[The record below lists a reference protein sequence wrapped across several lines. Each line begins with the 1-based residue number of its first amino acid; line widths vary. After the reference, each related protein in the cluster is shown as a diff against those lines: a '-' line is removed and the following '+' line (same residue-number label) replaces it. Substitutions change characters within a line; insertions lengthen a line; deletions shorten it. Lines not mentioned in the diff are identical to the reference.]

1 VRGHSNVQGDRTMG
15 IEEKPTK
22 AFLDRLQKV
31 FAFEPPRARAGHGRQ
46 HQAMLDGRVK
56 VFFGLGGNFA
66 MATPDTPLTFDA
78 LRQCELTVHIA
89 TKLNRSHLVMGK
101 QALIL
106 PTLGRT
112 EIDLQTACRRA

>member
-1 VRGHSNVQGDRTMG
+1 
-15 IEEKPTK
+15 
-22 AFLDRLQKV
+22 
-31 FAFEPPRARAGHGRQ
+31 
-46 HQAMLDGRVK
+46 
-56 VFFGLGGNFA
+56 